1 MPQYTV
7 YLEQQIATQDVCVCV
22 CVHVCIYLNVRTP
35 HSLSLPPVCYH
46 VCYMSLTYP

>member
-22 CVHVCIYLNVRTP
+22 CVHVCIYLNVCIPTP
-35 HSLSLPPVCYH
+35 FFFHQCATMYATCP
-46 VCYMSLTYP
+46 